1 MAAASANL
9 PAIQLVA
16 GPMSTSRHRGERL
29 GACTDCRRF
38 WARFRAGGV
47 DEEEISLIEGRL
59 ASTAGTCSVM
69 GTASTMASITEA
81 LGMSLPGTA
90 AIPAV
95 HADRLRAGEETGKRA
110 VELIGSELTPRRII
124 TPASVENA
132 MRLLLAVGGSTNAVI
147 HLTAVARRAGIVVD
161 LARFNKLS
169 DETPVLVNLK
179 PVGEHYMDDLFFA
192 GGVPAIL
199 REIRDLLNLDCL
211 TVTGQTLR
219 EQLATPASDPVD
231 RKVIRGRDDPVDP
244 VGGLIA
250 VFGSLAPGGAIV
262 KRAAADP
269 RLMEHEGKAVVFSSL
284 QDLADRIDS
293 PDLAI
298 EPDDVIV
305 LQNAGPRSEAAM
317 PEAGHLPIPKRLAA
331 AGVKDML
338 RISDARMS
346 GTAYGAIV
354 LHVTPE
360 AHIGGPLA
368 LVKAGDR
375 IRLSASEKSL
385 DLLVDEVELKC
396 RRAEFVAPTAD
407 ATLRGYD
414 KLYADH
420 VLGADGGVDFDF
432 C

>member
-1 MAAASANL
+1 
-9 PAIQLVA
+9 
-16 GPMSTSRHRGERL
+16 
-29 GACTDCRRF
+29 
-38 WARFRAGGV
+38 
-47 DEEEISLIEGRL
+47 
-59 ASTAGTCSVM
+59 
-69 GTASTMASITEA
+69 
-81 LGMSLPGTA
+81 
-90 AIPAV
+90 
-95 HADRLRAGEETGKRA
+95 
-110 VELIGSELTPRRII
+110 
-124 TPASVENA
+124 
-132 MRLLLAVGGSTNAVI
+132 
-147 HLTAVARRAGIVVD
+147 
-161 LARFNKLS
+161 
-169 DETPVLVNLK
+169 
-179 PVGEHYMDDLFFA
+179 
-192 GGVPAIL
+192 
-199 REIRDLLNLDCL
+199 
-211 TVTGQTLR
+211 
-219 EQLATPASDPVD
+219 
-231 RKVIRGRDDPVDP
+231 
-244 VGGLIA
+244 
-250 VFGSLAPGGAIV
+250 
-262 KRAAADP
+262 
-269 RLMEHEGKAVVFSSL
+269 MEHEGKAVVFSSL